1 MSSAESTGQIACSGC
16 NKVIRYPAS
25 KAGLTGKCPSC
36 GNKITL
42 PLLKTT
48 NPTPQNPS
56 ELIPVPPTPSG
67 ISKPSVRTE
76 VIEAHARPVT
86 TSMSVPV
93 QEQPHELARF
103 MSDGQNASMIA
114 KLFERVQQICTST
127 EEIMYMAVQ
136 QKPIANISPDAIV
149 LTSRR
154 AIIFRQKMLGT
165 MEFVDVPWS
174 HVSNV
179 HVKENLLGAVVSI
192 TGSNGHSESVDY
204 LPKDQARKVYR
215 YGQEMEEK
223 MVEWRRQRKMEEERN
238 AADQVIVNTAIA
250 APAAH
255 STASEDPLQRL
266 TKLKSMLDAGLIDQS
281 EFDAAKARILAS
293 M

>member
-1 MSSAESTGQIACSGC
+1 
-16 NKVIRYPAS
+16 
-25 KAGLTGKCPSC
+25 
-36 GNKITL
+36 
-42 PLLKTT
+42 
-48 NPTPQNPS
+48 
-56 ELIPVPPTPSG
+56 
-67 ISKPSVRTE
+67 
-76 VIEAHARPVT
+76 
-86 TSMSVPV
+86 
-93 QEQPHELARF
+93 
-103 MSDGQNASMIA
+103 
-114 KLFERVQQICTST
+114 
-127 EEIMYMAVQ
+127 
-136 QKPIANISPDAIV
+136 
-149 LTSRR
+149 
-154 AIIFRQKMLGT
+154 